1 MSIWICELMVSTN
14 IKFWDIVFS
23 NIFSAPL
30 SLVPPC
36 LPLCT
41 QWSVWWCCTVVF
53 EALFFFSSLFFNF
66 RLDNFYCSVFKF
78 VDFLANSSMLLN
90 LLSHYDFFK
99 LSYCIFNWRH
109 MILIIFMSTDIHYL
123 MSIALIV
130 FFSSLKIFVIAG
142 LEPSIP

>member
-1 MSIWICELMVSTN
+1 M
-14 IKFWDIVFS
+14 FFQ
-23 NIFSAPL
+23 IFF
-30 SLVPPC
+30 
-36 LPLCT
+36 LPLCLLFPHASHFAHSGVFDGVV
-41 QWSVWWCCTVVF
+41 QWCLRLC
-53 EALFFFSSLFFNF
+53 FFFSSLFFNF